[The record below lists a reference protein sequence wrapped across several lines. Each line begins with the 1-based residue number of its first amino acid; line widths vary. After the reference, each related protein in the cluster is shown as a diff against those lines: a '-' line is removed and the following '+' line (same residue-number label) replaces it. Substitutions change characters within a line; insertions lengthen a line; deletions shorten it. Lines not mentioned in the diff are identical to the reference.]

1 MDTKVWVFAD
11 WVLPDGSGL
20 PAPQLVGELNASTVR
35 NKELF
40 SFSYAPDWL
49 QSPYALPID
58 PDLQLWGGRQYSSD
72 ANFRTFL
79 DSCPDRWG
87 RLLMKRREAALARLE
102 QRRAR
107 VLQEVDYLLGV
118 HDQNRMGGL
127 RFKCQLDGAFLDD
140 NDRLAAPPLS
150 SLRELEFA
158 VTQVEADQTD
168 DPDYLKWLFMLIAPG
183 SSLGGARPKAS
194 VIDEQQALW
203 IAKFPSQHDEYDM
216 AAWEWVVHQLALDA
230 GIEMAECR
238 IQRFNSPYHT
248 FLTKRFDRLHHRR
261 LHFSSAMTQLG
272 YYDGDYEASYL
283 ELAEFLSHQGSQ
295 TEADLEQLWRRIVF
309 NIAVSNTDDHLR
321 NHGFIL
327 DKQGWRLSPA
337 YDINP
342 VTPSQGLHL
351 NINETENQLDFAL
364 ALEVIDYFRI
374 KPARAK
380 AMLAEV
386 CASVR
391 DWDKK
396 AKSIG
401 LSRGELER
409 MAQAFRM
416 PKQILSG

>member
-1 MDTKVWVFAD
+1 MDSKVWVFAD

-49 QSPYALPID
+49 QSPYALPI
-58 PDLQLWGGRQYSSD
+58 
-72 ANFRTFL
+72 
-79 DSCPDRWG
+79 
-87 RLLMKRREAALARLE
+87 
-102 QRRAR
+102 
-107 VLQEVDYLLGV
+107 
-118 HDQNRMGGL
+118 
-127 RFKCQLDGAFLDD
+127 
-140 NDRLAAPPLS
+140 
-150 SLRELEFA
+150 
-158 VTQVEADQTD
+158 
-168 DPDYLKWLFMLIAPG
+168 
-183 SSLGGARPKAS
+183 
-194 VIDEQQALW
+194 
-203 IAKFPSQHDEYDM
+203 
-216 AAWEWVVHQLALDA
+216 
-230 GIEMAECR
+230 
-238 IQRFNSPYHT
+238 
-248 FLTKRFDRLHHRR
+248 
-261 LHFSSAMTQLG
+261 
-272 YYDGDYEASYL
+272 
-283 ELAEFLSHQGSQ
+283 
-295 TEADLEQLWRRIVF
+295 EQLWRRIVF

-342 VTPSQGLHL
+342 VTPAQGLHL

-380 AMLAEV
+380 AIHMEV

-391 DWDKK
+391 HWDKK

-409 MAQAFRM
+409 MAQAFR
-416 PKQILSG
+416 IT